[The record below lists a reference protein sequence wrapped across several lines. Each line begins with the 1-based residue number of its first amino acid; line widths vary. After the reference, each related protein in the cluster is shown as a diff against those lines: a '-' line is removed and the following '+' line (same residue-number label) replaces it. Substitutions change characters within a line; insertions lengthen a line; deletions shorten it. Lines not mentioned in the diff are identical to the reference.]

1 MQERPI
7 LHMGAAAEQVPL
19 TGCKAQ
25 WGWSPQWALCSAKSL
40 CRQNAALR
48 RRFVS
53 YKSNHCAVREAENWL
68 SSQSVI
74 GEIKSASASRRLYQE
89 LAPGPPIAA
98 LALARGKRLSS
109 QSVIGEIKL
118 AGALRRLHQ
127 QPDTSPEA
135 QS

>member
-40 CRQNAALR
+40 CCQNAALR
-48 RRFVS
+48 RRIVS
-53 YKSNHCAVREAENWL
+53 YKSNHCGVREAENWL

-74 GEIKSASASRRLYQE
+74 GKIKLASVVRRLHQQ
-89 LAPGPPIAA
+89 LAPPPFEV
-98 LALARGKRLSS
+98 LTLRGETVRLSS
-109 QSVIGEIKL
+109 QSVIGEI
-118 AGALRRLHQ
+118 
-127 QPDTSPEA
+127 
-135 QS
+135 